1 MYFSATDD
9 SIELSKIKDDL
20 TFLHSCFIEMLKE
33 QGEAD
38 TAAHLEGLDTD
49 NADPDKLTRAFSIY
63 FQLISIAEENAA
75 VQLRRKLENEHGLER
90 ISGLWGRTLTDLAKN
105 NVSEKEILEILP
117 KVRIEPV
124 LTAHPTE
131 SKRSTVIDQLRAIYM
146 LMVKRENPIWT
157 DNEKKRIRD
166 EATAAM
172 QRLWYTGQ
180 VFLQKPTLEDERR
193 NVIHYLKNVFP
204 EIIPSLDQRLRD
216 AWEYAGYDPKSLKN
230 TDALPLVSF
239 GNWVGGDRD
248 GHPFVTAEVTSETL
262 MELRKHALNLIKLQL
277 TELARKL
284 SISSK
289 KFAPSEALTHKIEE
303 MKQKLGRDGIQA
315 TERNPME
322 PWRQF
327 INLML
332 LRLPV
337 DSDDIPLQKPN
348 PEIYYTNEAQLLED
362 LRILKN
368 SLSDAGSARIAEMD
382 VEPVERAIITFGF
395 HLAKLDIRQNSRFH
409 DLALAQLMEKAGVPN
424 AAAFPDWDEE
434 KRVAFLNEE
443 LKSGR
448 PFLRHHANA
457 GKEAEAVLGCY
468 NVLYKHINR
477 FGTSG
482 IGSLIISMT
491 RNLSDLLVVYALARE
506 AGLMEITDSG
516 LVCRLPLVPL
526 LETIEDLEKGQDI
539 LDAFLRHPVTR
550 RSFEYQREKFGQEP
564 VQQIMVGYS
573 DSNKDGGIFASLW
586 SLYKAQRALVK
597 TAKKHQVRLRF
608 FHGRGGTISRG
619 AGPTHRFIAG
629 LAPESISGDLRLTEQ
644 GEVIAHKYANRV
656 TALYN
661 LELLQAGTAGLTL
674 GVFDKT
680 NTRRN
685 TEEGKKDCERIEKLA
700 PYADKL
706 YKYSLD
712 AYQSLIRSDGFIQF
726 YAQATPIDILEQS
739 SIGSRPARRTG
750 KRSFEDLRA
759 IPWVFS
765 WSQSRFFL
773 TGWYGVGSAL
783 EKLKMEHPEE
793 FSYLQEQAI
802 YFMPLRYIITN
813 SSSAIAMSDRNIMS
827 LYASLVDDKKMSE
840 AFMEKIIT
848 EYERTKAMLE
858 VLYGQKLRERRP
870 RMYTMIDYRAERLMP
885 LHKLQIQQLK
895 EWRKLKNDGEDE
907 KASALVPDMLLVVN
921 AIAGGLGN
929 TG

>member
-20 TFLHSCFIEMLKE
+20 TYLHSCFIEMLKE
-33 QGEAD
+33 QGESE
-38 TAAHLEGLDTD
+38 TAVHLEGVKTD

-75 VQLRRKLENEHGLER
+75 VQLRRKLEKDHGLER

-157 DNEKKRIRD
+157 ENEKKRIRD
-166 EATAAM
+166 EVIAAM

-216 AWEYAGYDPKSLKN
+216 AWEYAGYDTKSLKN
-230 TDALPLVSF
+230 IESLPVVSF

-262 MELRKHALNLIKLQL
+262 MELRKHALSLIKHQL

-289 KFAPSEALTHKIEE
+289 KFIPSDALSRKIEE
-303 MKQKLGRDGIQA
+303 MKQKLGAAGDRAYD
-315 TERNPME
+315 RNPME

-332 LRLPV
+332 LRMPV

-348 PEIYYTNEAQLLED
+348 PDTYYTNEAQLLED

-409 DLALAQLMEKAGVPN
+409 DLALAQLMEKAGVPD
-424 AAAFPDWDEE
+424 AASFPDWDEE

-448 PFLRHHANA
+448 PFLRHHTNA

-491 RNLSDLLVVYALARE
+491 RNLSDLLVVYTLARE
-506 AGLMEITDSG
+506 AGLMENTDSG

-526 LETIEDLEKGQDI
+526 LETIEDLEKGPDI
-539 LDAFLRHPVTR
+539 LDAFLSHPVTR
-550 RSFEYQREKFGQEP
+550 RSFEYQKDNYRLEP

-597 TAKKHQVRLRF
+597 TAEKYQVRLRF

-685 TEEGKKDCERIEKLA
+685 TEEGKKDYERIAKLG
-700 PYADKL
+700 PSADKL

-712 AYQSLIRSDGFIQF
+712 AYQSLIRSEGFIQF

-783 EKLKMEHPEE
+783 EKLKIEHPEE

-813 SSSAIAMSDRNIMS
+813 ASSAIAMSDRNIMS
-827 LYASLVDDKKMSE
+827 LYASLVDDKNMSE
-840 AFMEKIIT
+840 VFMEKIIT

-858 VLYGQKLRERRP
+858 VLYGQKLRDRRP

-895 EWRKLKNDGEDE
+895 EWRKLKNGGDDE
-907 KASALVPDMLLVVN
+907 KASVLVPDMLLVVN

>member
-20 TFLHSCFIEMLKE
+20 TYLHSCFIEMLKE
-33 QGEAD
+33 QGESE
-38 TAAHLEGLDTD
+38 TAVHLEGVKTD

-75 VQLRRKLENEHGLER
+75 VQLRRKLEKDHGLER

-157 DNEKKRIRD
+157 ENEKKRIRD
-166 EATAAM
+166 EVIAAM

-216 AWEYAGYDPKSLKN
+216 AWEYAGYDTKSLKN
-230 TDALPLVSF
+230 IESLPVVSF

-262 MELRKHALNLIKLQL
+262 MELRKHALSLIKHQL

-289 KFAPSEALTHKIEE
+289 KFIPSDALSRKIEE
-303 MKQKLGRDGIQA
+303 MKQKLGAAGDRAYD
-315 TERNPME
+315 RNPME

-332 LRLPV
+332 LRMPV

-348 PEIYYTNEAQLLED
+348 PDTYYTNEAQLLED

-409 DLALAQLMEKAGVPN
+409 DLALAQLMEKAGVPD
-424 AAAFPDWDEE
+424 AASFPDWDEE

-448 PFLRHHANA
+448 PFLRHHTNA

-491 RNLSDLLVVYALARE
+491 RNLSDLLVVYTLARE
-506 AGLMEITDSG
+506 AGLMENTDSG

-526 LETIEDLEKGQDI
+526 LETIEDLEKGPDI
-539 LDAFLRHPVTR
+539 LDAFLSHPVTR
-550 RSFEYQREKFGQEP
+550 RSFEYQKDNYRLEP

-597 TAKKHQVRLRF
+597 TAEKYQVRLRF

-685 TEEGKKDCERIEKLA
+685 TEEGKKDYERIAKLG
-700 PYADKL
+700 PSADKL

-712 AYQSLIRSDGFIQF
+712 AYQSLIRSEGFIQF

-783 EKLKMEHPEE
+783 EKLKIEHPEE

-813 SSSAIAMSDRNIMS
+813 ASSAIAMSDRNIMS
-827 LYASLVDDKKMSE
+827 LYASLVDDKNMSE
-840 AFMEKIIT
+840 VFMEKIIT

-858 VLYGQKLRERRP
+858 VLYGQKLRDRRP

-895 EWRKLKNDGEDE
+895 EWRKLKNDGDDE
-907 KASALVPDMLLVVN
+907 KASVLVPDMLLVVN